1 MFPHDKSNHNFQNLR
16 LRALF
21 KSIYSRLKREDD
33 CLPSLHEIVDIT
45 KPKNE
50 RYIGLCE
57 IRVDNIIGSEGR
69 YEDFNKNFFPKRDA
83 LQSRWSAID
92 RIVEENK
99 PLPPISV
106 FKIDDYYFVRDGN
119 HRVSV
124 AKSRGQLYIDAEV
137 TEYYIDVP
145 ITKELTVK
153 DRFNIQEHVNF
164 LEATGL
170 NNLGKGCDIKL
181 TRPRSYRLLLN
192 IIQHFSTPLEESL
205 GRKLTLKEVSR
216 EWYYRIFLPFA
227 EGAYLDDLLGKF
239 PNRTTGD
246 LYVWIQMN
254 WTEVKDELGE
264 RLSFLAKPAD
274 AAPLESEDLDNGG
287 YVPGMIRW
295 RDNRYLR
302 ANIGLV
308 LTTTLINVSTSGK
321 ASVAIVKRKYHP
333 FEDYWSLPIA
343 MMGENETCS
352 DGASRCISDSLG
364 IQDKIDFVQFK
375 TFDNVDRNPFG
386 RMIAFG
392 MIGIHYGD
400 NVHLSA
406 GGLASE
412 IKLIGIEDTV
422 ELVYDHNQ
430 ILNEAYNYI
439 YQIRNNFSFIQELF
453 PDDIPLKYIRS
464 LLREVRHLQNEN
476 RRRAH
481 GL

>member
-1 MFPHDKSNHNFQNLR
+1 MFPHDKSRQNFQNLR

-21 KSIYSRLKREDD
+21 KSIYSRIKREDD

-45 KPKNE
+45 KVKNE
-50 RYIGLCE
+50 KYIGLCE
-57 IRVDNIIGSEGR
+57 IPVDNIIGSEGR

-99 PLPPISV
+99 SLPPISV

-124 AKSRGQLYIDAEV
+124 AKSRGQVYIDAEV

-145 ITKELTVK
+145 ITRELTLR

-170 NNLGKGCDIKL
+170 NHLGKGYDIKL

-192 IIQHFSTPLEESL
+192 IIQHFSAPLEETL
-205 GRKLTLKEVSR
+205 GRKLTLKEVSK

-227 EGAYLDDLLGKF
+227 EGAYLDDLLDKF

-246 LYVWIQMN
+246 LYVWTQMN
-254 WTEVKDELGE
+254 WKAVKDELGE
-264 RLSFLAKPAD
+264 RLSFLAKPVD
-274 AAPLESEDLDNGG
+274 AEIVETHRLETGN
-287 YVPGMIRW
+287 YVPGMIRGGS
-295 RDNRYLR
+295 NAYLR
-302 ANIGLV
+302 SNIGLV
-308 LTTTLINVSTSGK
+308 LTISLINISTLGK
-321 ASVAIVKRKYHP
+321 VSVAIVKRKYHP
-333 FEDYWSLPIA
+333 FENYWSLPIA
-343 MMGENETCS
+343 MMGENETRNVA
-352 DGASRCISDSLG
+352 ASRCIRHSLG
-364 IQDKIDFVQFK
+364 IQDKIDFVQYK
-375 TFDNVDRNPFG
+375 TFDNVDRTPYG

-392 MIGIHYGD
+392 MIAIHYGD
-400 NVHLSA
+400 NIHLSA

-412 IKLIGIEDTV
+412 IKLVGVKDTI
-422 ELVYDHNQ
+422 ELVYDHNH
-430 ILNEAYNYI
+430 ILNEAYSYI

-453 PDDIPLKYIRS
+453 PDNIPLKYIRN
-464 LLREVRHLQNEN
+464 LLREVRHLQHKNK
-476 RRRAH
+476 RQTK